1 MDGRRPILD
10 RNGRDALI
18 FVSMENWDDI
28 WRRNQFVCAELTRRR
43 PGLHILFVGL
53 PIDVSNSLRRGR
65 VKEIFRASTYPAPGV
80 ERITVTHPPK
90 LLPDSLAAGRVVNE
104 AMFRRHVRTAAARLG
119 LRNPV
124 LWLNPHYAVHAAGR
138 MGESAVIYDITDDWT
153 TLTQAPRLVRRIRE
167 QDAELCRRADAT
179 IVCSERLR
187 DMKRDLARHLH
198 LIPNGVDAR
207 HYARVLD
214 GGATLPDETR
224 NWPRPVLGYTG
235 TLHPDRVDVGLIE
248 SLAEAHNGSVALVGP
263 NFLSA
268 ADNQR
273 LLAAGNVFIT
283 GPVPYAR
290 IPDYMAAFD
299 VCITPHR
306 MTPFTESLNPI
317 KLWEYLAGG
326 LPIVSTDVA
335 GFRDY
340 PEFVHLARTSEQFIA
355 ACGRAL
361 AEGPARSARRREEAA
376 RHSWSSRVDQVEAV
390 IATALERRSGKTC
403 AAPRPSG
410 GETEVARVA

>member
-1 MDGRRPILD
+1 MRMPNAND
-10 RNGRDALI
+10 LI

-28 WRRNQFVCAELTRRR
+28 WRRNQFICAELTQRR
-43 PGLHILFVGL
+43 PDLRILFVGL
-53 PIDVSNSLRRGR
+53 PLNISNALRRGR
-65 VKEIFRASTYPAPGV
+65 IREVFRMSTYTVPGFD
-80 ERITVTHPPK
+80 RITVTHPPK
-90 LLPDSLAAGRVVNE
+90 LLPDSLAGGRAVNE
-104 AMFRRHVRTAAARLG
+104 AMFRRHVRHVAARLG
-119 LRNPV
+119 LRSPV

-153 TLTQAPRLVRRIRE
+153 TLTQSSSLVQRIKV

-187 DMKRDLARHLH
+187 DMKRDLAKNLH

-214 GGATLPDETR
+214 GSAALPDEIR
-224 NWPRPVLGYTG
+224 NWPKPVFGYTG

-248 SLAEAHNGSVALVGP
+248 LLAKSRQGSIVLVGP

-268 ADNQR
+268 EDNQR
-273 LLAAGNVFIT
+273 LLAAGNVYLT

-299 VCITPHR
+299 VCITPHKV
-306 MTPFTESLNPI
+306 TPFTESLNPI
-317 KLWEYLAGG
+317 KLWEYLAAG

-340 PEFVHLARTSEQFIA
+340 PELVRIARTPQEFIHAVRLALTEKGRMAPQGRSLAREHSWIRRVDEIEKVINSCPQ
-355 ACGRAL
+355 R
-361 AEGPARSARRREEAA
+361 RSAEARPA
-376 RHSWSSRVDQVEAV
+376 IYESSNAHR
-390 IATALERRSGKTC
+390 
-403 AAPRPSG
+403 
-410 GETEVARVA
+410 

>member
-1 MDGRRPILD
+1 MDGRRPITP
-10 RNGRDALI
+10 RSGGDALI
-18 FVSMENWDDI
+18 FVSMENWDEI
-28 WRRNQFVCAELTRRR
+28 WRRNQFVCAELVRRR
-43 PGLHILFVGL
+43 PDLRILFVGL
-53 PIDVSNSLRRGR
+53 PVNVSNSLRRGR
-65 VKEIFRASTYPAPGV
+65 VREIFRPSTYAAPGV

-90 LLPDSLAAGRVVNE
+90 LLPDSLAAGRAING
-104 AMFRRHVRTAAARLG
+104 AMFRRHVRKVAGRLG

-153 TLTQAPRLVRRIRE
+153 TLTQSPRLVRRIKE

-187 DMKRDLARHLH
+187 DMKRDLAEHLY

-214 GGATLPDETR
+214 GGATIPDDAR
-224 NWPRPVLGYTG
+224 NWRKPVLGYTG

-248 SLAEAHNGSVALVGP
+248 SLAKAHAGTVALVGP
-263 NFLSA
+263 NYLSPE
-268 ADNQR
+268 DNQR
-273 LLAAGNVFIT
+273 LLAPGNVVMP

-317 KLWEYLAGG
+317 KLWEYLAAG

-340 PEFVHLARTSEQFIA
+340 PQHVRLARTPAEFNTACA
-355 ACGRAL
+355 AAL
-361 AEGPARSARRREEAA
+361 AEGRAKSAGRREEAA
-376 RHSWSSRVDQVEAV
+376 RHSWASRVDQIEAV
-390 IATALERRSGKTC
+390 IEATLDRRHGRA
-403 AAPRPSG
+403 AAPVAK
-410 GETEVARVA
+410 TEVARVA

>member
-1 MDGRRPILD
+1 MSGVND
-10 RNGRDALI
+10 LI
-18 FVSMENWDDI
+18 FISLEDWDDV
-28 WRRNQFVCAELTRRR
+28 WRRNQFVCAELIRRR
-43 PGLHILFVGL
+43 PKLRILFVGL
-53 PIDVSNSLRRGR
+53 SINVSNSIRRGR
-65 VKEIFRASTYPAPGV
+65 VQDIFRASTYPVAGV

-90 LLPDSLAAGRVVNE
+90 LLPDSLAVGRAIND
-104 AMFRRHVRTAAARLG
+104 ALFRRHVRKIAGRVG

-153 TLTQAPRLVRRIRE
+153 TLTQSPRLVQRIKE

-187 DMKRDLARHLH
+187 DMKRELATCLH

-214 GGATLPDETR
+214 GGATIPEEAH
-224 NWPRPVLGYTG
+224 NWPKPVLGYTG

-248 SLAEAHNGSVALVGP
+248 SLAKSHEGSVVLVGP
-263 NFLSA
+263 NYLSA
-268 ADNQR
+268 DDNQR
-273 LLAAGNVFIT
+273 LLRAGNVFIP

-317 KLWEYLAGG
+317 KLWEYLAAG

-340 PEFVHLARTSEQFIA
+340 PQFVRLARTPAEFAA
-355 ACGRAL
+355 ACRQAL
-361 AEGPARSARRREEAA
+361 AEGGTKSALRREEAA
-376 RHSWSSRVDQVEAV
+376 RHSWGSRVNEIEAV
-390 IATALERRSGKTC
+390 IASCLERRKNPNEDTPRSRTSEGNAMH
-403 AAPRPSG
+403 AA
-410 GETEVARVA
+410 